1 VSNVKIA
8 FSCQELEQNWED
20 TIVQA
25 TRTLFIRRVGPSALP
40 ALFLVVV
47 LAFGTSTAAQERPN
61 FTGDWTVDLKNSRLD
76 KEYSVLERGL
86 VRIDHSEP
94 TFTFRRTFFVKGQP
108 SEASYVVTTDGRE
121 HRGVGPNGA
130 VTVATMH
137 WEQAV
142 LVVHHRIADPKAGQ
156 LNNKVRYE
164 LIDEGQTLRATED
177 FDGGGRSHHNVWI
190 FKRR

>member
-1 VSNVKIA
+1 MAV
-8 FSCQELEQNWED
+8 SCQALVQNSED
-20 TIVQA
+20 TVMQA
-25 TRTLFIRRVGPSALP
+25 ARTLFIGRVGASMLP
-40 ALFLVVV
+40 AVFLVVV
-47 LAFGTSTAAQERPN
+47 LAISTSTAAQERPN
-61 FTGDWTVDLKNSRLD
+61 FTGDWTVDLTNSRLD
-76 KEYSVLERGL
+76 KAYSVLERG
-86 VRIDHSEP
+86 VARIDHAEP

-130 VTVATMH
+130 ETVATMH
-137 WEQAV
+137 WEQAA
-142 LVVHHRIADPKAGQ
+142 LVVHHRISDPKAGQ

-190 FKRR
+190 FKKR